1 MPTKSIRIWLYAA
14 IILPLMMFA
23 HTAHAAVTI
32 TFYSHDFG
40 DRFPHA
46 FVVLKGTVDSTG
58 ETVDTNYGFTAVNV
72 TPAIL
77 WGSVLGKVETSKPE
91 YVADS
96 RPHFSMELT
105 DAQYARVMGKVQ
117 EWRDKE
123 QKSYNLGKSNC
134 VHFVSEMAELL
145 GLRVNPKSKLYK
157 KPKSFLYE
165 VAEWNEGLTLDGQ
178 AAATA
183 D

>member
-1 MPTKSIRIWLYAA
+1 MPKKSIRIWLYAA

-105 DAQYARVMGKVQ
+105 DAQYAQVMGKVQ

-157 KPKSFLYE
+157 KP
-165 VAEWNEGLTLDGQ
+165 
-178 AAATA
+178 
-183 D
+183 